1 MNLKIFFTRIS
12 TQKKKFLQFS
22 FGTARRNK
30 SHNSKRQKYFPSFSV
45 DDVKKI
51 DLFANKNSKYLF
63 YKFNDWIESVE
74 GEKLII

>member
-12 TQKKKFLQFS
+12 TQKKNFYS
-22 FGTARRNK
+22 FHLAQQEETKATI
-30 SHNSKRQKYFPSFSV
+30 SKRQKYFPSFSV